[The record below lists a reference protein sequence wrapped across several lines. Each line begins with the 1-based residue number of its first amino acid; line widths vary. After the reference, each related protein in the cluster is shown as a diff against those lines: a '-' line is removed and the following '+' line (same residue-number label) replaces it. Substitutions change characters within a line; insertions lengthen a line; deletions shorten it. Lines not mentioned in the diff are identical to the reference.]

1 MAALSVLL
9 PRWRREGG
17 AVPHKMATGGS
28 GVPPKMTAGQ
38 VVPPKMAAGASG
50 VPPKMAVALRDAM
63 AAEGPQGP
71 LSLCSLSAAAVSRH
85 MDALER
91 DAWALPAPLLRGLL
105 PLLNVFRLQRAE
117 TAARRAGISTQP
129 IWRKLWDDVMKTRPP
144 NSESITCWRKKFLE
158 TFFSNVLHGV
168 LDVSSD
174 WRLNDHHF
182 LPLLHSSPH
191 VSQLTLCN
199 MLQGAVEL
207 TAEHNQK
214 VLENLAKSLHVLKF
228 RHLLSSDQST
238 RRSLVL
244 LLHRLIHHGS
254 VNQVSMYS
262 WPVPDTV
269 LLVLILSMS
278 AGFWRSGNA
287 LMYHSSPCG
296 LCREEDKAQSQES
309 TQEQSERGCCDKR
322 AWSDG
327 ENQERS
333 PRAPE
338 EADVEMNGYGAD
350 AHLNSVLSRPG
361 SPLQNHAYDEASSK
375 VPCDHT
381 SIQGRS
387 SGCISDQPSCCPVL
401 QKTRRRLKSAVGKK
415 RRCLRRSRGRYADP
429 EDLYDFVFTVAR
441 EDKSGLLDKTSAT
454 EGENT
459 ENWTSSSP
467 GSLHTDHAGCKKI
480 GGSAGIFS
488 LKAAHR
494 FRSVSMLELFSIP
507 LTGEM
512 CRTLSNLLSSWLSL
526 ENLVLSYN
534 GLGANIFCILSGLR
548 TLSRHPDCHLRV
560 VRVSDVYSH
569 VPCMELVHCILSALP
584 QLQTLSLSFD
594 LKKQLEGNR
603 PEGNPSC
610 SEAEIPE
617 SCLEQLEIRFPREPL
632 QTMFLLPVLKA
643 SKSLQQLSLDSATLP
658 CSQELGLL
666 LEALKECN
674 PNLKKVSFRDMN
686 LAEHQKEV
694 LLLLQDPVL
703 QEITFSFCRLF
714 ESSTAEFLSEIINTV
729 KRNSSLKSLKLP
741 GNRLGNHRL
750 VALADIFSED
760 SSSSLCQ
767 LDVSSNCIKPDGL
780 LEFTKKLEGHIQ
792 QRGGQIPFTHLCLFQ
807 NWLDQDAETAQE
819 ALRRLKAVCS
829 VVNDSWDSSQA
840 FADYLSVM

>member
-1 MAALSVLL
+1 
-9 PRWRREGG
+9 
-17 AVPHKMATGGS
+17 
-28 GVPPKMTAGQ
+28 
-38 VVPPKMAAGASG
+38 
-50 VPPKMAVALRDAM
+50 M
-63 AAEGPQGP
+63 AAEGPR
-71 LSLCSLSAAAVSRH
+71 SLFALSAAAVSRS
-85 MDALER
+85 MGALER
-91 DAWALPAPLLRGLL
+91 DVWALPGHLLRGLL
-105 PLLNVFRLQRAE
+105 PLLTVFRLERAE
-117 TAARRAGISTQP
+117 GAARRAGLSTQP

-144 NSESITCWRKKFLE
+144 NSENITCWRKKFLE

-182 LPLLHSSPH
+182 SPLLHSSPH

-214 VLENLAKSLHVLKF
+214 VLENLASSLRILKF
-228 RHLLSSDQST
+228 QHLLSSDQSI

-254 VNQVSMYS
+254 VSQVSMYS

-287 LMYHSSPCG
+287 LAYHSGPCG

-309 TQEQSERGCCDKR
+309 AREQAKRGRYDERK
-322 AWSDG
+322 WSDG
-327 ENQERS
+327 ENQKGS

-338 EADVEMNGYGAD
+338 EADAEVNGYGAD
-350 AHLNSVLSRPG
+350 TCLNSVLSRPR
-361 SPLQNHAYDEASSK
+361 SPPLQNQSCEEASSK
-375 VPCDHT
+375 MPCDHT
-381 SIQGRS
+381 SSQGRS
-387 SGCISDQPSCCPVL
+387 SPRCVSDQLSRYPVL
-401 QKTRRRLKSAVGKK
+401 RKTRRRLKSAVGKK
-415 RRCLRRSRGRYADP
+415 RRCLRRSRGPYADP

-441 EDKSGLLDKTSAT
+441 EDNSGLLDKNSTT
-454 EGENT
+454 EEENA

-467 GSLHTDHAGCKKI
+467 GSLCTGHAGCKKR

-494 FRSVSMLELFSIP
+494 FRSVSTLELFSIP
-507 LTGEM
+507 LTGET
-512 CRTLSNLLSSWLSL
+512 CRTLSNLLSSWVSL

-548 TLSRHPDCHLRV
+548 ALSRQSDCHLRV
-560 VRVSDVYSH
+560 VRVSDVFSH
-569 VPCMELVHCILSALP
+569 MPCMELVRCILSAFP
-584 QLQTLSLSFD
+584 QLHTLSVSFD
-594 LKKQLEGNR
+594 LKNQLEGNR

-610 SEAEIPE
+610 SEVEIPE

-632 QTMFLLPVLKA
+632 HTMFLLPVLKA

-658 CSQELGLL
+658 GSQELGLL

-674 PNLKKVSFRDMN
+674 PNLKKLSFHDVN

-714 ESSTAEFLSEIINTV
+714 ESSTTEFLSEIINTV

-792 QRGGQIPFTHLCLFQ
+792 QRGGQIQFTHLRLFQ

-840 FADYLSVM
+840 FADYISVM

>member
-1 MAALSVLL
+1 MAAAAA
-9 PRWRREGG
+9 RGREG
-17 AVPHKMATGGS
+17 VCL
-28 GVPPKMTAGQ
+28 
-38 VVPPKMAAGASG
+38 PKMAAALSEA
-50 VPPKMAVALRDAM
+50 MVAEPR
-63 AAEGPQGP
+63 
-71 LSLCSLSAAAVSRH
+71 SLFALSAAAVSRS
-85 MDALER
+85 MGALER
-91 DAWALPAPLLRGLL
+91 DVWALPGHLLRGLL
-105 PLLNVFRLQRAE
+105 PLLTVFRLERAE
-117 TAARRAGISTQP
+117 GAARRAGLSTQP

-144 NSESITCWRKKFLE
+144 NSENITCWRKKFLE

-182 LPLLHSSPH
+182 SPLLHSSPH

-207 TAEHNQK
+207 AAEHNQK
-214 VLENLAKSLHVLKF
+214 VLENLAGSLRILKF
-228 RHLLSSDQST
+228 QHLLSSDQSI

-254 VNQVSMYS
+254 VSQVSMYS

-278 AGFWRSGNA
+278 AGFWRLGNA
-287 LMYHSSPCG
+287 LTYHGSLCG
-296 LCREEDKAQSQES
+296 LCRGEDKAQSQEPA
-309 TQEQSERGCCDKR
+309 QERAERGHCNER
-322 AWSDG
+322 EWSDG
-327 ENQERS
+327 KNQEGS

-338 EADVEMNGYGAD
+338 VSGCRTD
-350 AHLNSVLSRPG
+350 ARLNSVVSGPR
-361 SPLQNHAYDEASSK
+361 SPPLRNQACEEVSGE

-381 SIQGRS
+381 SIQGGSHRWV
-387 SGCISDQPSCCPVL
+387 SDQLSHHPIL
-401 QKTRRRLKSAVGKK
+401 RKTRRRLKSAVGKK
-415 RRCLRRSRGRYADP
+415 RRCLRRSRRLYADP

-441 EDKSGLLDKTSAT
+441 EDSSGLFDKNSAT
-454 EGENT
+454 EGENA

-467 GSLHTDHAGCKKI
+467 GSPCAGHAGCKKR

-494 FRSVSMLELFSIP
+494 FRSVSTLELFSIP
-507 LTGEM
+507 LTEET
-512 CRTLSNLLSSWLSL
+512 CRILSNLLSSWVSL

-534 GLGANIFCILSGLR
+534 
-548 TLSRHPDCHLRV
+548 D
-560 VRVSDVYSH
+560 
-569 VPCMELVHCILSALP
+569 
-584 QLQTLSLSFD
+584 
-594 LKKQLEGNR
+594 
-603 PEGNPSC
+603 
-610 SEAEIPE
+610 

-632 QTMFLLPVLKA
+632 HTAFLLPVLKA

-658 CSQELGLL
+658 CAQELGLL
-666 LEALKECN
+666 LEALKEYN
-674 PNLKKVSFRDMN
+674 PNLKKVSFHDVN

-714 ESSTAEFLSEIINTV
+714 ESSTTEFLSEIINTV

-780 LEFTKKLEGHIQ
+780 LEFTKKLESHIQ
-792 QRGGQIPFTHLCLFQ
+792 QRGGQIQFTHLRLFQ

-840 FADYLSVM
+840 FADYISVM

>member
-1 MAALSVLL
+1 
-9 PRWRREGG
+9 
-17 AVPHKMATGGS
+17 
-28 GVPPKMTAGQ
+28 
-38 VVPPKMAAGASG
+38 
-50 VPPKMAVALRDAM
+50 
-63 AAEGPQGP
+63 
-71 LSLCSLSAAAVSRH
+71 
-85 MDALER
+85 
-91 DAWALPAPLLRGLL
+91 
-105 PLLNVFRLQRAE
+105 
-117 TAARRAGISTQP
+117 
-129 IWRKLWDDVMKTRPP
+129 
-144 NSESITCWRKKFLE
+144 
-158 TFFSNVLHGV
+158 
-168 LDVSSD
+168 
-174 WRLNDHHF
+174 
-182 LPLLHSSPH
+182 
-191 VSQLTLCN
+191 

-207 TAEHNQK
+207 AAEHNQK
-214 VLENLAKSLHVLKF
+214 VLENLAGSLRILKF
-228 RHLLSSDQST
+228 QHLLSSDQT
-238 RRSLVL
+238 IRHSLVL

-254 VNQVSMYS
+254 VSQVSMYS

-287 LMYHSSPCG
+287 LAYHSSPCG
-296 LCREEDKAQSQES
+296 LCREVDKAQSQES
-309 TQEQSERGCCDKR
+309 AQERAERVRCGEREQS
-322 AWSDG
+322 DG
-327 ENQERS
+327 KNQKGS
-333 PRAPE
+333 PRALE
-338 EADVEMNGYGAD
+338 ENDVEMNGCRAD
-350 AHLNSVLSRPG
+350 THLNPVLSGP
-361 SPLQNHAYDEASSK
+361 SPPLQNQACVEASSE

-381 SIQGRS
+381 SIQEGS
-387 SGCISDQPSCCPVL
+387 SPHCTSDQLSCHPIL
-401 QKTRRRLKSAVGKK
+401 RKTRRRLKSAVGKK
-415 RRCLRRSRGRYADP
+415 RRCLRRNRGPRADP

-441 EDKSGLLDKTSAT
+441 EDNSGFLDKNDAT
-454 EGENT
+454 EGENA
-459 ENWTSSSP
+459 ENWTVSSP
-467 GSLHTDHAGCKKI
+467 GSLCTGHAGCKKR
-480 GGSAGIFS
+480 GGSAGTFS
-488 LKAAHR
+488 LKVAHR
-494 FRSVSMLELFSIP
+494 FRSVSTLELFSIP
-507 LTGEM
+507 LTGET
-512 CRTLSNLLSSWLSL
+512 CRTLSNLLSSWVSL

-548 TLSRHPDCHLRV
+548 ALSRHSDCQLHVLRL
-560 VRVSDVYSH
+560 SDVFSH
-569 VPCMELVHCILSALP
+569 MPCMELVHCVLSAFP
-584 QLQTLSLSFD
+584 QLHTLSVSFD
-594 LKKQLEGNR
+594 LKNQLEGNR

-632 QTMFLLPVLKA
+632 HTAFLLPVLKA

-666 LEALKECN
+666 LKALKECN
-674 PNLKKVSFRDMN
+674 PNLKKLSFHDVN

-714 ESSTAEFLSEIINTV
+714 ESSTTEFLSEIINTV

-792 QRGGQIPFTHLCLFQ
+792 QRGGQIQFTHLRLFQ

-840 FADYLSVM
+840 FADYISVM

>member
-1 MAALSVLL
+1 
-9 PRWRREGG
+9 
-17 AVPHKMATGGS
+17 
-28 GVPPKMTAGQ
+28 AG
-38 VVPPKMAAGASG
+38 
-50 VPPKMAVALRDAM
+50 L
-63 AAEGPQGP
+63 
-71 LSLCSLSAAAVSRH
+71 
-85 MDALER
+85 
-91 DAWALPAPLLRGLL
+91 
-105 PLLNVFRLQRAE
+105 
-117 TAARRAGISTQP
+117 STQP

-144 NSESITCWRKKFLE
+144 NSENITCWRKKFLE

-182 LPLLHSSPH
+182 SPLLHSSPH

-214 VLENLAKSLHVLKF
+214 VLENLAGSLQILKF
-228 RHLLSSDQST
+228 QHLLSSDQSI

-254 VNQVSMYS
+254 VSQVSMYS

-278 AGFWRSGNA
+278 AGFWRSGSA
-287 LMYHSSPCG
+287 LVYHSSPCG
-296 LCREEDKAQSQES
+296 LCREEKDKAQSQES
-309 TQEQSERGCCDKR
+309 AEERAERGRCDER
-322 AWSDG
+322 EQSDG
-327 ENQERS
+327 ENQKGS

-338 EADVEMNGYGAD
+338 ETD
-350 AHLNSVLSRPG
+350 ARLNSVLSRPR
-361 SPLQNHAYDEASSK
+361 SPPLRNQACEEASSK
-375 VPCDHT
+375 VPCDYT
-381 SIQGRS
+381 SIQGGS
-387 SGCISDQPSCCPVL
+387 SCCVSDQLSCHPVL
-401 QKTRRRLKSAVGKK
+401 RKTRRRLKSAVGKK
-415 RRCLRRSRGRYADP
+415 RRCLRRSRGLHADP

-441 EDKSGLLDKTSAT
+441 EDNAGLLDTNSAT
-454 EGENT
+454 EGENP
-459 ENWTSSSP
+459 ENWTSSSR
-467 GSLHTDHAGCKKI
+467 GSLCTGHAVCKKR

-494 FRSVSMLELFSIP
+494 FRSVSTLELFSIP
-507 LTGEM
+507 LTGET
-512 CRTLSNLLSSWLSL
+512 CRTLCNLLSSWVSL

-548 TLSRHPDCHLRV
+548 ALSRHPDCHLRV
-560 VRVSDVYSH
+560 LRVSDVFSH
-569 VPCMELVHCILSALP
+569 VPCIELVHCMLSTVP
-584 QLQTLSLSFD
+584 QLHTLSVSFD
-594 LKKQLEGNR
+594 LKNQLEGNR

-617 SCLEQLEIRFPREPL
+617 SRLEQLEIRFPREPL
-632 QTMFLLPVLKA
+632 HTAFLLPVLKA
-643 SKSLQQLSLDSATLP
+643 SKSLQQLSLDSAMLP

-666 LEALKECN
+666 LEVLKECN
-674 PNLKKVSFRDMN
+674 PHLKKLSFHDVN

-714 ESSTAEFLSEIINTV
+714 ESSTTEFLSEIINTV
-729 KRNSSLKSLKLP
+729 KRNTSLKSLKLP

-792 QRGGQIPFTHLCLFQ
+792 QRGGQIQFTHLRLFQ

-840 FADYLSVM
+840 FADYISVM

>member
-1 MAALSVLL
+1 MAA
-9 PRWRREGG
+9 RCGRC
-17 AVPHKMATGGS
+17 VPEA
-28 GVPPKMTAGQ
+28 
-38 VVPPKMAAGASG
+38 
-50 VPPKMAVALRDAM
+50 AM
-63 AAEGPQGP
+63 AAERPR
-71 LSLCSLSAAAVSRH
+71 SLFALSAAAVSRS
-85 MDALER
+85 MAALER
-91 DAWALPAPLLRGLL
+91 DVWALPGHLLRGLL
-105 PLLNVFRLQRAE
+105 PLLTVFHLERAE
-117 TAARRAGISTQP
+117 DAARRAGVSTQP

-174 WRLNDHHF
+174 WRLNDRHF
-182 LPLLHSSPH
+182 SPLLHSSPH

-199 MLQGAVEL
+199 MLQGAMEL
-207 TAEHNQK
+207 TAEHNHK
-214 VLENLAKSLHVLKF
+214 VLENLAGSLQILKF
-228 RHLLSSDQST
+228 QHLLSCDQSV

-254 VNQVSMYS
+254 VSQVSMCS

-287 LMYHSSPCG
+287 LAYHGSPCG

-309 TQEQSERGCCDKR
+309 AQEGAERGCTAER
-322 AWSDG
+322 EGSSG
-327 ENQERS
+327 EDQKGS
-333 PRAPE
+333 PE
-338 EADVEMNGYGAD
+338 EAE
-350 AHLNSVLSRPG
+350 AHMNSVLSDPRNPPG
-361 SPLQNHAYDEASSK
+361 WQNPACEETSSE

-381 SIQGRS
+381 NIQGGS
-387 SGCISDQPSCCPVL
+387 SPCSSSEQLSCHPVP
-401 QKTRRRLKSAVGKK
+401 QKTRRRLKPAVGRK

-441 EDKSGLLDKTSAT
+441 EDNSGLLDKSRTT

-467 GSLHTDHAGCKKI
+467 GSPCTSHAGCKKR

-494 FRSVSMLELFSIP
+494 FRSVSTLELFSIP
-507 LTGEM
+507 LTGET
-512 CRTLSNLLSSWLSL
+512 CRALSNLLSSWVSL
-526 ENLVLSYN
+526 ENLILSYN
-534 GLGANIFCILSGLR
+534 GLHANISCILSGLR
-548 TLSRHPDCHLRV
+548 ALSRHPECRFRV
-560 VRVSDVYSH
+560 LRVSDMFSH
-569 VPCMELVHCILSALP
+569 MPCMELVRCVLSALP
-584 QLQTLSLSFD
+584 QLHTLSVSFD
-594 LKKQLEGNR
+594 LKNHLEGSR
-603 PEGNPSC
+603 PEESPSC

-617 SCLEQLEIRFPREPL
+617 C
-632 QTMFLLPVLKA
+632 T
-643 SKSLQQLSLDSATLP
+643 
-658 CSQELGLL
+658 
-666 LEALKECN
+666 
-674 PNLKKVSFRDMN
+674 PNLKKLSFHDVN
-686 LAEHQKEV
+686 LAEHQREV
-694 LLLLQDPVL
+694 LLLLQDPGL

-714 ESSTAEFLSEIINTV
+714 ESSTAGFLSEIINTV

-741 GNRLGNHRL
+741 GNRLGNQRL

-792 QRGGQIPFTHLCLFQ
+792 QRGGQIPFTHLRLFQ

-819 ALRRLKAVCS
+819 ALRRLKALCS
-829 VVNDSWDSSQA
+829 VVSDSWDSSQA
-840 FADYLSVM
+840 FADYISVM

>member
-1 MAALSVLL
+1 MAAAA
-9 PRWRREGG
+9 PGR
-17 AVPHKMATGGS
+17 
-28 GVPPKMTAGQ
+28 
-38 VVPPKMAAGASG
+38 AGAALPPAAPSG
-50 VPPKMAVALRDAM
+50 AM
-63 AAEGPQGP
+63 AAEGPRS
-71 LSLCSLSAAAVSRH
+71 LSALSAAAVSRS
-85 MDALER
+85 MAALER
-91 DAWALPAPLLRGLL
+91 DVWALPGHLLRGLL
-105 PLLNVFRLQRAE
+105 PLLTVFRLERAE
-117 TAARRAGISTQP
+117 DAARRAGLSTQP

-144 NSESITCWRKKFLE
+144 NSENITCWRKKFLE

-182 LPLLHSSPH
+182 SPLLHSSPH

-207 TAEHNQK
+207 AAEHNQK
-214 VLENLAKSLHVLKF
+214 VLENLAGSLRILKF
-228 RHLLSSDQST
+228 QHLLSSDQT
-238 RRSLVL
+238 IRHSLVL

-254 VNQVSMYS
+254 VSQVSMYS

-287 LMYHSSPCG
+287 LAYHSSPCG
-296 LCREEDKAQSQES
+296 LCREVDKAQSQES
-309 TQEQSERGCCDKR
+309 AQERAERVRCGEREQS
-322 AWSDG
+322 DG
-327 ENQERS
+327 KNQKGS
-333 PRAPE
+333 PRALE
-338 EADVEMNGYGAD
+338 ENDVEMNGCRAD
-350 AHLNSVLSRPG
+350 THLNPVLSGP
-361 SPLQNHAYDEASSK
+361 SPPLQNQACVEASSE

-381 SIQGRS
+381 SIQEGS
-387 SGCISDQPSCCPVL
+387 SPHCTSDQLSCHPIL
-401 QKTRRRLKSAVGKK
+401 RKTRRRLKSAVGKK
-415 RRCLRRSRGRYADP
+415 RRCLRRNRGPRADP

-441 EDKSGLLDKTSAT
+441 EDNSGFLDKNDAT
-454 EGENT
+454 EGENA
-459 ENWTSSSP
+459 ENWTVSSP
-467 GSLHTDHAGCKKI
+467 GSLCTGHAGCKKR
-480 GGSAGIFS
+480 GGSAGTFS
-488 LKAAHR
+488 LKVAHR
-494 FRSVSMLELFSIP
+494 FRSVSTLELFSIP
-507 LTGEM
+507 LTGET
-512 CRTLSNLLSSWLSL
+512 CRTLSNLLSSWVSL

-534 GLGANIFCILSGLR
+534 
-548 TLSRHPDCHLRV
+548 
-560 VRVSDVYSH
+560 
-569 VPCMELVHCILSALP
+569 
-584 QLQTLSLSFD
+584 
-594 LKKQLEGNR
+594 
-603 PEGNPSC
+603 
-610 SEAEIPE
+610 
-617 SCLEQLEIRFPREPL
+617 
-632 QTMFLLPVLKA
+632 
-643 SKSLQQLSLDSATLP
+643 
-658 CSQELGLL
+658 
-666 LEALKECN
+666 ECN
-674 PNLKKVSFRDMN
+674 PNLKKLSFHDVN

-714 ESSTAEFLSEIINTV
+714 ESSTTEFLSEIINTV

-792 QRGGQIPFTHLCLFQ
+792 QRGGQIQFTHLRLFQ

-840 FADYLSVM
+840 FADYISVM

>member
-1 MAALSVLL
+1 MAAAHG
-9 PRWRREGG
+9 REGCGPSQDGGG
-17 AVPHKMATGGS
+17 AASLS
-28 GVPPKMTAGQ
+28 G
-38 VVPPKMAAGASG
+38 
-50 VPPKMAVALRDAM
+50 AM
-63 AAEGPQGP
+63 AAEGPG
-71 LSLCSLSAAAVSRH
+71 SLFALSAAAVSRS
-85 MDALER
+85 MGALER
-91 DAWALPAPLLRGLL
+91 DVWALPGHLLRGLL
-105 PLLNVFRLQRAE
+105 PLLTVFRLERAEGAAQRA
-117 TAARRAGISTQP
+117 GLSTQP

-144 NSESITCWRKKFLE
+144 NSENITCWRKKFLE

-168 LDVSSD
+168 LDISSD
-174 WRLNDHHF
+174 WRLNDCHF
-182 LPLLHSSPH
+182 SPLLHSSPH

-214 VLENLAKSLHVLKF
+214 VLENLAGSLRILKF
-228 RHLLSSDQST
+228 QHLLSSDQSI

-254 VNQVSMYS
+254 VSQVSMYS

-287 LMYHSSPCG
+287 LTYHSSPCG
-296 LCREEDKAQSQES
+296 LCREDKAESQES
-309 TQEQSERGCCDKR
+309 AQERAERGR
-322 AWSDG
+322 WNEREWSDG
-327 ENQERS
+327 QNQKGS
-333 PRAPE
+333 LRAPE
-338 EADVEMNGYGAD
+338 EADAEVNGCQAD
-350 AHLNSVLSRPG
+350 AHLNSVLS
-361 SPLQNHAYDEASSK
+361 SPRSPPLRNQACSEASGK

-381 SIQGRS
+381 SVQGGS
-387 SGCISDQPSCCPVL
+387 SPHCISDKLSCHPVL

-415 RRCLRRSRGRYADP
+415 RRCPRRSRGPYADP

-441 EDKSGLLDKTSAT
+441 EDNSGLLDKNSAT

-459 ENWTSSSP
+459 ENWTSPPP
-467 GSLHTDHAGCKKI
+467 GCLCAGRAGCKKR

-494 FRSVSMLELFSIP
+494 FRSVSTLELFSIP
-507 LTGEM
+507 LTGET
-512 CRTLSNLLSSWLSL
+512 CRTLSNLLSSWVSL

-534 GLGANIFCILSGLR
+534 
-548 TLSRHPDCHLRV
+548 
-560 VRVSDVYSH
+560 
-569 VPCMELVHCILSALP
+569 
-584 QLQTLSLSFD
+584 
-594 LKKQLEGNR
+594 
-603 PEGNPSC
+603 
-610 SEAEIPE
+610 
-617 SCLEQLEIRFPREPL
+617 
-632 QTMFLLPVLKA
+632 
-643 SKSLQQLSLDSATLP
+643 
-658 CSQELGLL
+658 
-666 LEALKECN
+666 ECN
-674 PNLKKVSFRDMN
+674 PNLKKLSFHDVN

-714 ESSTAEFLSEIINTV
+714 ESSTTEFLSEIINTV

-792 QRGGQIPFTHLCLFQ
+792 QRGGQIQFTHLRLFQ

-840 FADYLSVM
+840 FADYISVM

>member
-1 MAALSVLL
+1 
-9 PRWRREGG
+9 
-17 AVPHKMATGGS
+17 
-28 GVPPKMTAGQ
+28 
-38 VVPPKMAAGASG
+38 
-50 VPPKMAVALRDAM
+50 AM
-63 AAEGPQGP
+63 AAEGPR
-71 LSLCSLSAAAVSRH
+71 SLFALSATAVSRS
-85 MDALER
+85 MGALEQ
-91 DAWALPAPLLRGLL
+91 DVWALPGHLLRGLL
-105 PLLNVFRLQRAE
+105 PLLTVFRLERAE
-117 TAARRAGISTQP
+117 DAARRAGLSTQP

-144 NSESITCWRKKFLE
+144 NSENITCWRKKFLE

-168 LDVSSD
+168 LDVTSD

-182 LPLLHSSPH
+182 SPLLHSSPH

-214 VLENLAKSLHVLKF
+214 VLENLSGSLQILKF
-228 RHLLSSDQST
+228 QHLLSSDQSV

-254 VNQVSMYS
+254 VSQVSIYS
-262 WPVPDTV
+262 WPVPDTA

-287 LMYHSSPCG
+287 LTYHSSPCG

-309 TQEQSERGCCDKR
+309 AQERAERGHYDEMEQSN
-322 AWSDG
+322 G
-327 ENQERS
+327 ENQKGS
-333 PRAPE
+333 PMAPE
-338 EADVEMNGYGAD
+338 ETEAEVNGYRTGAC
-350 AHLNSVLSRPG
+350 LNSVLSRPR
-361 SPLQNHAYDEASSK
+361 SLPLQNQAPEAASSK
-375 VPCDHT
+375 VPCDHI
-381 SIQGRS
+381 SVQGGS
-387 SGCISDQPSCCPVL
+387 SHCVSDQLSCHPIL
-401 QKTRRRLKSAVGKK
+401 RRTHRGLKSAVGKK
-415 RRCLRRSRGRYADP
+415 RRCLRRNRGPYSDP

-441 EDKSGLLDKTSAT
+441 EDNSRLLDKNSTT
-454 EGENT
+454 EGENA

-467 GSLHTDHAGCKKI
+467 GSPCTGLAGCKKR
-480 GGSAGIFS
+480 GSATIFS
-488 LKAAHR
+488 LKTAHR
-494 FRSVSMLELFSIP
+494 FRSVSTLELFSVP
-507 LTGEM
+507 LTEET
-512 CRTLSNLLSSWLSL
+512 CRTLSNLLSSWMSL

-534 GLGANIFCILSGLR
+534 GLGANILCILSGLR
-548 TLSRHPDCHLRV
+548 ALSRHSDCHLRV
-560 VRVSDVYSH
+560 VRVSDVFSH
-569 VPCMELVHCILSALP
+569 MPCTELVHCILNAFP
-584 QLQTLSLSFD
+584 QLHTLSVSFD
-594 LKKQLEGNR
+594 LKKLLEGNR

-610 SEAEIPE
+610 SEIEISE

-632 QTMFLLPVLKA
+632 HTMFLLPVLKA
-643 SKSLQQLSLDSATLP
+643 SKSLQHLALDSATLP
-658 CSQELGLL
+658 FSQELGLL
-666 LEALKECN
+666 LEALKEYN
-674 PNLKKVSFRDMN
+674 PNLKKLSFHDVN

-714 ESSTAEFLSEIINTV
+714 ESSTTEFLSEIISTV
-729 KRNSSLKSLKLP
+729 KRNSSLKSLRLP

-792 QRGGQIPFTHLCLFQ
+792 QRRGQIQFTHLRLFQ

-819 ALRRLKAVCS
+819 ALRRLKAMCS

-840 FADYLSVM
+840 FADYISVM

>member
-1 MAALSVLL
+1 MAINWEMEGSTGTWRRRRAVGREGAVPSQDGGGAAALS
-9 PRWRREGG
+9 G
-17 AVPHKMATGGS
+17 
-28 GVPPKMTAGQ
+28 
-38 VVPPKMAAGASG
+38 
-50 VPPKMAVALRDAM
+50 AM
-63 AAEGPQGP
+63 AAEGPR
-71 LSLCSLSAAAVSRH
+71 SLFALSAAAVSRS
-85 MDALER
+85 MGSLER
-91 DAWALPAPLLRGLL
+91 DVWALPGHLLRGLL
-105 PLLNVFRLQRAE
+105 PLLTVFHLERAE
-117 TAARRAGISTQP
+117 GAARRAGLSTQP

-144 NSESITCWRKKFLE
+144 NSENVTCWRKKFLE

-182 LPLLHSSPH
+182 SPLLHSSPH

-214 VLENLAKSLHVLKF
+214 VLENLAGSLRILKF
-228 RHLLSSDQST
+228 QHLLSSDQSI

-244 LLHRLIHHGS
+244 LLHRLVHHGS
-254 VNQVSMYS
+254 VSQVSMYS

-287 LMYHSSPCG
+287 LTYHSGPCG
-296 LCREEDKAQSQES
+296 LCREEDKAQSHGSAQERA
-309 TQEQSERGCCDKR
+309 ERE
-322 AWSDG
+322 WSGG
-327 ENQERS
+327 ENRKRS
-333 PRAPE
+333 PRMRE
-338 EADVEMNGYGAD
+338 EADAEVNGCGAE
-350 AHLNSVLSRPG
+350 ARLSSALSGPRSRPLPNRACG
-361 SPLQNHAYDEASSK
+361 EASSE
-375 VPCDHT
+375 VPCEHT
-381 SIQGRS
+381 SIQGGSAPRCVS
-387 SGCISDQPSCCPVL
+387 HQLSCHPVL
-401 QKTRRRLKSAVGKK
+401 RKTRRRLKSAVGKK
-415 RRCLRRSRGRYADP
+415 GRCLRRSRTPYADP

-441 EDKSGLLDKTSAT
+441 EDNSGLLDKNSAT
-454 EGENT
+454 EGESA
-459 ENWTSSSP
+459 EKWTSSSP
-467 GSLHTDHAGCKKI
+467 GSPCAGHTGCKKR
-480 GGSAGIFS
+480 GGCTGIFS

-494 FRSVSMLELFSIP
+494 FRSVSTLELFSIP
-507 LTGEM
+507 LTGET
-512 CRTLSNLLSSWLSL
+512 CRTLSNLLSSWVSL

-548 TLSRHPDCHLRV
+548 ALSCHSDCHLRV
-560 VRVSDVYSH
+560 MRVSDVFSH
-569 VPCMELVHCILSALP
+569 MPCMELVRCILSAFPHLHI
-584 QLQTLSLSFD
+584 LSVSFD
-594 LKKQLEGNR
+594 LKNQLEGNR

-632 QTMFLLPVLKA
+632 HTAVLLPVLKV

-658 CSQELGLL
+658 GSRELGLL
-666 LEALKECN
+666 LEALRECN
-674 PNLKKVSFRDMN
+674 PNLKKLSFHDVN

-792 QRGGQIPFTHLCLFQ
+792 QRGGQIQFTHLRLFQ

-840 FADYLSVM
+840 FADYISVM

>member
-1 MAALSVLL
+1 
-9 PRWRREGG
+9 
-17 AVPHKMATGGS
+17 
-28 GVPPKMTAGQ
+28 
-38 VVPPKMAAGASG
+38 
-50 VPPKMAVALRDAM
+50 
-63 AAEGPQGP
+63 
-71 LSLCSLSAAAVSRH
+71 
-85 MDALER
+85 
-91 DAWALPAPLLRGLL
+91 ALPGHLLRGLL
-105 PLLNVFRLQRAE
+105 PLLTVFHLERAE
-117 TAARRAGISTQP
+117 GAARRAGLSTQP

-144 NSESITCWRKKFLE
+144 NLESVTCWRKKFLE

-174 WRLNDHHF
+174 WRLNDRDF
-182 LPLLHSSPH
+182 SPLLHSSPH

-207 TAEHNQK
+207 TAEHNRR
-214 VLENLAKSLHVLKF
+214 VLENLAGSLRTLKF
-228 RHLLSSDQST
+228 QHLLSSDRSI

-254 VNQVSMYS
+254 VSQVSMYS

-287 LMYHSSPCG
+287 LVYHSSPCG
-296 LCREEDKAQSQES
+296 LCREEDEAQSLES
-309 TQEQSERGCCDKR
+309 AQEQAERGRCNEHEQ
-322 AWSDG
+322 SS
-327 ENQERS
+327 ENQKGS

-338 EADVEMNGYGAD
+338 EAGAEKNGYRAD
-350 AHLNSVLSRPG
+350 ARLSCVHSEPRRP
-361 SPLQNHAYDEASSK
+361 PRNQACKEASSD

-381 SIQGRS
+381 STRGGSRHVP
-387 SGCISDQPSCCPVL
+387 DQLSCQPVL
-401 QKTRRRLKSAVGKK
+401 RKTRRRLKSAVGKK
-415 RRCLRRSRGRYADP
+415 RRCLGRSGAPCADP

-441 EDKSGLLDKTSAT
+441 EDNSGLLNKNSVT
-454 EGENT
+454 EGENV

-467 GSLHTDHAGCKKI
+467 GSPCTGHAGCKRR

-488 LKAAHR
+488 LKAARR
-494 FRSVSMLELFSIP
+494 FRSVSTLELFSIP

-512 CRTLSNLLSSWLSL
+512 CRTLSNLLSSWVSL
-526 ENLVLSYN
+526 ESLVLSYN
-534 GLGANIFCILSGLR
+534 GLGANISCILSGLQA
-548 TLSRHPDCHLRV
+548 LSCRSDCRLRV
-560 VRVSDVYSH
+560 VRLSDVFSH
-569 VPCMELVHCILSALP
+569 VLCLELVRRILSAFP
-584 QLQTLSLSFD
+584 QLHTLSVSFD
-594 LKKQLEGNR
+594 LKNQLEGNR

-632 QTMFLLPVLKA
+632 HTVFLLPVLKA

-658 CSQELGLL
+658 NSQELGLL
-666 LEALKECN
+666 LEALRECN
-674 PNLKKVSFRDMN
+674 PNLKKLSFHDVN

-714 ESSTAEFLSEIINTV
+714 ESSTAAFLSEIINTV

-750 VALADIFSED
+750 VALADVFSED

-792 QRGGQIPFTHLCLFQ
+792 RRGGQIPFTHLRLFQ

-840 FADYLSVM
+840 FADYISVM

>member
-1 MAALSVLL
+1 AA
-9 PRWRREGG
+9 EGCE
-17 AVPHKMATGGS
+17 
-28 GVPPKMTAGQ
+28 
-38 VVPPKMAAGASG
+38 
-50 VPPKMAVALRDAM
+50 AM
-63 AAEGPQGP
+63 AAQEPR
-71 LSLCSLSAAAVSRH
+71 SLFALSAVAVSRN
-85 MDALER
+85 MGALEQ
-91 DAWALPAPLLRGLL
+91 DVWALPGHLLRRLL
-105 PLLNVFRLQRAE
+105 PLLSVFRLQRAE
-117 TAARRAGISTQP
+117 PAARRAGISTQP
-129 IWRKLWDDVMKTRPP
+129 IWRQLWDDVMKTRPP

-174 WRLNDHHF
+174 WRLKEHHF
-182 LPLLHSSPH
+182 SPLLHSSPD

-199 MLQGAVEL
+199 VLQGAVEL
-207 TAEHNQK
+207 TAEHNHQ
-214 VLENLAKSLHVLKF
+214 VLENLAASLQVLKF
-228 RHLLSSDQST
+228 QHLLSSDHST
-238 RRSLVL
+238 RCSLVV

-254 VNQVSMYS
+254 VSQVSMYS
-262 WPVPDTV
+262 WPVPDAV
-269 LLVLILSMS
+269 LLLLILSMS

-287 LMYHSSPCG
+287 LMYHNSSCG
-296 LCREEDKAQSQES
+296 LCREEDKAQSRELA
-309 TQEQSERGCCDKR
+309 QEQSEGGGCDR
-322 AWSDG
+322 RVWSDG
-327 ENQERS
+327 ENQNS
-333 PRAPE
+333 PSTPE
-338 EADVEMNGYGAD
+338 EADVEMDGCRAD
-350 AHLNSVLSRPG
+350 AHLNSAFSRPR
-361 SPLQNHAYDEASSK
+361 SPLQNQACDEASSE
-375 VPCDHT
+375 VSYDHN
-381 SIQGRS
+381 SIQGGS
-387 SGCISDQPSCCPVL
+387 SSISDQPSCCSVL
-401 QKTRRRLKSAVGKK
+401 QKTRRRLKSTVGKR
-415 RRCLRRSRGRYADP
+415 RRCLRRSRGRCSDP

-441 EDKSGLLDKTSAT
+441 EGNSGLMDKNSAK
-454 EGENT
+454 EGENA

-467 GSLHTDHAGCKKI
+467 GSLHADHAGCKKT
-480 GGSAGIFS
+480 GGSAGIFT
-488 LKAAHR
+488 LKATHR
-494 FRSVSMLELFSIP
+494 FRSVSTLELFSIP

-512 CRTLSNLLSSWLSL
+512 CRTLSNLLSSWMSL

-548 TLSRHPDCHLRV
+548 TLSRHRDCRLRV
-560 VRVSDVYSH
+560 VCVSDVYSH
-569 VPCMELVHCILSALP
+569 VPCMELVRCILSALP
-584 QLQTLSLSFD
+584 QLHTLSLGFD
-594 LKKQLEGNR
+594 LKKQLERNR
-603 PEGNPSC
+603 PEGNPSF

-658 CSQELGLL
+658 CSRELGLL

-674 PNLKKVSFRDMN
+674 PNLKKLSFRDMN

-694 LLLLQDPVL
+694 LLLLRDPVL

-729 KRNSSLKSLKLP
+729 KRNSSLKILKVP

-829 VVNDSWDSSQA
+829 VVTDLWDSSQA
-840 FADYLSVM
+840 LADYLSVM

>member
-1 MAALSVLL
+1 
-9 PRWRREGG
+9 
-17 AVPHKMATGGS
+17 
-28 GVPPKMTAGQ
+28 
-38 VVPPKMAAGASG
+38 
-50 VPPKMAVALRDAM
+50 M
-63 AAEGPQGP
+63 AAEGPR
-71 LSLCSLSAAAVSRH
+71 SLFALSAAAVSRS
-85 MDALER
+85 MGALER
-91 DAWALPAPLLRGLL
+91 DVWALPGHLLRGLL
-105 PLLNVFRLQRAE
+105 PLLTVFRLERAE
-117 TAARRAGISTQP
+117 GAARRAGLSTQP

-144 NSESITCWRKKFLE
+144 NSENITCWRKKFLE

-182 LPLLHSSPH
+182 SPLLHSSPH

-214 VLENLAKSLHVLKF
+214 VLENLASSLRILKF
-228 RHLLSSDQST
+228 QHLLSSDQSI

-254 VNQVSMYS
+254 VSQVSMYS

-287 LMYHSSPCG
+287 LAYHSGPCG

-309 TQEQSERGCCDKR
+309 AREQAKRGRYDERK
-322 AWSDG
+322 WSDG
-327 ENQERS
+327 ENQKGS

-338 EADVEMNGYGAD
+338 EADAEVNGYGAD
-350 AHLNSVLSRPG
+350 TCLNSVLSRPR
-361 SPLQNHAYDEASSK
+361 SPPLQNQSCEEASSK
-375 VPCDHT
+375 MPCDHT
-381 SIQGRS
+381 SSQGRS
-387 SGCISDQPSCCPVL
+387 SPRCVSDQLSRYPVL
-401 QKTRRRLKSAVGKK
+401 RKTRRRLKSAVGKK
-415 RRCLRRSRGRYADP
+415 RRCLRRSRGPYADP

-441 EDKSGLLDKTSAT
+441 EDNSGLLDKNSTT
-454 EGENT
+454 EEENA

-467 GSLHTDHAGCKKI
+467 GSLCTGHAGCKKR

-494 FRSVSMLELFSIP
+494 FRSVSTLELFSIP
-507 LTGEM
+507 LTGET
-512 CRTLSNLLSSWLSL
+512 CRTLSNLLSSWVSL

-534 GLGANIFCILSGLR
+534 
-548 TLSRHPDCHLRV
+548 
-560 VRVSDVYSH
+560 
-569 VPCMELVHCILSALP
+569 
-584 QLQTLSLSFD
+584 
-594 LKKQLEGNR
+594 
-603 PEGNPSC
+603 
-610 SEAEIPE
+610 E

-632 QTMFLLPVLKA
+632 HTMFLLPVLKA

-658 CSQELGLL
+658 GSQELGLL

-674 PNLKKVSFRDMN
+674 PNLKKLSFHDVN

-714 ESSTAEFLSEIINTV
+714 ESSTTEFLSEIINTV

-792 QRGGQIPFTHLCLFQ
+792 QRGGQIQFTHLRLFQ

-840 FADYLSVM
+840 FADYISVM

>member
-1 MAALSVLL
+1 
-9 PRWRREGG
+9 E
-17 AVPHKMATGGS
+17 
-28 GVPPKMTAGQ
+28 
-38 VVPPKMAAGASG
+38 
-50 VPPKMAVALRDAM
+50 
-63 AAEGPQGP
+63 EP
-71 LSLCSLSAAAVSRH
+71 LSLFALSAAAVSRS
-85 MDALER
+85 MGALER
-91 DAWALPAPLLRGLL
+91 DVWGGLGAVQDTGMGRRGESTESQTGL
-105 PLLNVFRLQRAE
+105 
-117 TAARRAGISTQP
+117 STQP

-144 NSESITCWRKKFLE
+144 NSENITCWRKKFLE

-168 LDVSSD
+168 LDVTSD
-174 WRLNDHHF
+174 WRLNDRHF
-182 LPLLHSSPH
+182 SPLLHSSPH

-207 TAEHNQK
+207 AAEHNQK
-214 VLENLAKSLHVLKF
+214 VLENLACSLQILKF
-228 RHLLSSDQST
+228 QHLLSSDQSI

-254 VNQVSMYS
+254 VSQVSMYS

-278 AGFWRSGNA
+278 AGFWRLGNA

-296 LCREEDKAQSQES
+296 LCREQDKAQSQDS
-309 TQEQSERGCCDKR
+309 AQEPAERGSCNERDK
-322 AWSDG
+322 SDG
-327 ENQERS
+327 DNQKGP

-338 EADVEMNGYGAD
+338 LNGCRAGACP
-350 AHLNSVLSRPG
+350 NSVLSRPI
-361 SPLQNHAYDEASSK
+361 SCPLRNQACMEASSE
-375 VPCDHT
+375 VPCSHT
-381 SIQGRS
+381 SIQGGS
-387 SGCISDQPSCCPVL
+387 SPCISDQLSRQPIL
-401 QKTRRRLKSAVGKK
+401 RKTCRRLKSAVGKK
-415 RRCLRRSRGRYADP
+415 RCCLRRSRGPYVDP
-429 EDLYDFVFTVAR
+429 EDLYDFVFTVAK
-441 EDKSGLLDKTSAT
+441 EDNSGLVDKTSTT
-454 EGENT
+454 EGEKA
-459 ENWTSSSP
+459 ENWTSSSL
-467 GSLHTDHAGCKKI
+467 GSPCAGHAGCKKR
-480 GGSAGIFS
+480 GGSGGIFS
-488 LKAAHR
+488 LKAARR
-494 FRSVSMLELFSIP
+494 FRSVSTLELFSIP
-507 LTGEM
+507 LTGET
-512 CRTLSNLLSSWLSL
+512 CRTLSNLLSSWVSL

-548 TLSRHPDCHLRV
+548 ALSGHSGCRLRV
-560 VRVSDVYSH
+560 VRVSDVFSH
-569 VPCMELVHCILSALP
+569 MPCLELVCCILSAFP
-584 QLQTLSLSFD
+584 QLHTLSVSFD
-594 LKKQLEGNR
+594 LKNQMEGNR
-603 PEGNPSC
+603 PEGNTSC

-617 SCLEQLEIRFPREPL
+617 KSCLEQLEIRFPREPL
-632 QTMFLLPVLKA
+632 HTVFLLPVLKA

-658 CSQELGLL
+658 CAQELGLL
-666 LEALKECN
+666 LEALREYN
-674 PNLKKVSFRDMN
+674 PNLKKLSFHDVN

-714 ESSTAEFLSEIINTV
+714 ESSTADFLSEIINTV

-780 LEFTKKLEGHIQ
+780 LEFTEKLEGHIQ
-792 QRGGQIPFTHLCLFQ
+792 QRGGQIQFTHLRLFQ

-840 FADYLSVM
+840 FADYISVM

>member
-1 MAALSVLL
+1 EAVLS
-9 PRWRREGG
+9 
-17 AVPHKMATGGS
+17 A
-28 GVPPKMTAGQ
+28 
-38 VVPPKMAAGASG
+38 
-50 VPPKMAVALRDAM
+50 AM
-63 AAEGPQGP
+63 AAEGPR
-71 LSLCSLSAAAVSRH
+71 SLFALSAAAVSCS
-85 MDALER
+85 MGALEQ
-91 DAWALPAPLLRGLL
+91 DVWALPGHLLRGLL
-105 PLLNVFRLQRAE
+105 PLLSIFRLERAE
-117 TAARRAGISTQP
+117 DAARRAGLSTQP

-144 NSESITCWRKKFLE
+144 NSENITCWRKKFLE

-168 LDVSSD
+168 LDISSD
-174 WRLNDHHF
+174 WRLNDRHF
-182 LPLLHSSPH
+182 SPLLHSSPH

-214 VLENLAKSLHVLKF
+214 VLENLASSLQILKF
-228 RHLLSSDQST
+228 QHLLSSDQSI
-238 RRSLVL
+238 RHSLVL

-254 VNQVSMYS
+254 VSQVSMYS

-278 AGFWRSGNA
+278 AGYWRSGNA
-287 LMYHSSPCG
+287 LAYHSSPCG

-309 TQEQSERGCCDKR
+309 AQEQAERSCYNER
-322 AWSDG
+322 EHSDG
-327 ENQERS
+327 ENQKGS

-338 EADVEMNGYGAD
+338 EADAEVNRRGAD
-350 AHLNSVLSRPG
+350 ACLNSALSRPR
-361 SPLQNHAYDEASSK
+361 SPLQNQACEEGSSK
-375 VPCDHT
+375 VTCDPVGF
-381 SIQGRS
+381 QGGHSRCVSSQLSCRS
-387 SGCISDQPSCCPVL
+387 ALRKP
-401 QKTRRRLKSAVGKK
+401 RRRLKPAAGKK
-415 RRCLRRSRGRYADP
+415 RRCLRRSRELYADP

-441 EDKSGLLDKTSAT
+441 EDNSGLLDRNSAT
-454 EGENT
+454 EGENADH
-459 ENWTSSSP
+459 WTSSSS
-467 GSLHTDHAGCKKI
+467 GSPCTGQAGCKKR
-480 GGSAGIFS
+480 GSAGIFS
-488 LKAAHR
+488 LKAACR
-494 FRSVSMLELFSIP
+494 FRSVSTLELFSIP
-507 LTGEM
+507 LTGET
-512 CRTLSNLLSSWLSL
+512 CRTLSNLLSSWVSL

-534 GLGANIFCILSGLR
+534 GLGDNIFCILSGLR
-548 TLSRHPDCHLRV
+548 ALSHHSDCHLRV
-560 VRVSDVYSH
+560 VRISDVFSH
-569 VPCMELVHCILSALP
+569 MPCMELVRCILSAFP
-584 QLQTLSLSFD
+584 QLHTLSVSFD
-594 LKKQLEGNR
+594 LKNQLEGNR

-610 SEAEIPE
+610 SEVEIPE

-632 QTMFLLPVLKA
+632 HTKFLLPVLKA

-674 PNLKKVSFRDMN
+674 PSLKKLSFHDVN

-714 ESSTAEFLSEIINTV
+714 ESSTTEFLSEIINTV

-760 SSSSLCQ
+760 SSSALCQ

-792 QRGGQIPFTHLCLFQ
+792 QRGGQIQFTHLRLFQ

-819 ALRRLKAVCS
+819 ALQRLKAVCS

-840 FADYLSVM
+840 FADYISVM